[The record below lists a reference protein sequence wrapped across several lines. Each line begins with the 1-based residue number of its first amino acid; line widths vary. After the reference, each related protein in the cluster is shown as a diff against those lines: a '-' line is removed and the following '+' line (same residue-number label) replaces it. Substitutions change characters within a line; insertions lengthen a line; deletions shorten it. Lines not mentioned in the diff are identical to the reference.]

1 MPTEIL
7 KRGEDV
13 NVDSIVATPKEES
26 ATSYGYGVTIQAS
39 NATFHTGGA
48 AKKRYLLYVDG
59 SFASG
64 GTAFTGDSNGA
75 AIRVSGS
82 NYVAHD
88 SNYIYRG
95 INIGYNNRSGGSMG
109 RLENLI
115 SVQNKSGG
123 TVPYLLACTFT
134 MENYGTSATEV
145 GVADFVTR
153 NEANTA
159 TLSYGIRIRND
170 DQSGQGAVQSA
181 INITS
186 HASSGGFREL
196 IDASGAVL
204 TEYDS
209 GTKVVLMKFQGANGT
224 TYYLVHDTDS
234 SPTAVSVATSVS

>member
-1 MPTEIL
+1 MATEIL
-7 KRGEDV
+7 KRGEDIS
-13 NVDSIVATPKEES
+13 VDSITATPKEDA

-39 NATFHTGGA
+39 NTFHTGGA

-88 SNYIYRG
+88 ADYIYRG
-95 INIGYNNRSGGSMG
+95 INVGYTNRSGGTMG
-109 RLENLI
+109 TLENLI
-115 SVQNKSGG
+115 SVQGKSGG
-123 TVPYLLACTFT
+123 TVPSMRACTFT
-134 MENYGTSATEV
+134 MENYGTCATES
-145 GVADFVTR
+145 GVADFITR

-159 TLSYGIRIRND
+159 TTTYGIRIRND
-170 DQSGQGAVQSA
+170 DLSGQSAVQAA

-209 GTKVVLMKFQGANGT
+209 GKQVVLMKFQGANGT

-234 SPTAVSVATSVS
+234 ATAVSVATSVS